1 MRGPILALGQYEVG
15 DLIATGGMAAVYRAR
30 TAGPMG
36 FEKPVAVKVLLDE
49 AAEDP
54 EIVRMFIDE
63 ARLGARLNHQN
74 IASVL
79 DFGEA
84 DGRYYLAMEYVDGTS
99 LAGLLKAMRQG
110 RRAKSLDVRAIVYVT
125 QCVLRALAY
134 AHSLRDEKGKSLAI
148 VHRDV
153 SPHNILLDRSGA
165 VKLCDFGIATGAY
178 RVERTEVG
186 LIKGKVAFM
195 SPEQALGERLDARS
209 DLYSLGLT
217 VVAMLGGLD
226 QSDDSEEA
234 KARAAKGF
242 DLARVQGLDAPEPLR
257 EVLKKALARSPS
269 DRFQSADE
277 FLQAIT
283 DAGLDPGEAGRLALV
298 EAMRAVPAP
307 RARKGTRAKESAPP
321 VREAPAGVDR
331 GYRNLLFVVAGIL
344 LLALLFALFG
354 LRLPPVGESNRAADL
369 PDIPAS
375 EAR

>member
-15 DLIATGGMAAVYRAR
+15 DLIASGGMAAVYRAR

-226 QSDDSEEA
+226 QSDDSDEA

-242 DLARVQGLDAPEPLR
+242 DLARVQGFDAPEPLR
-257 EVLKKALARSPS
+257 EVLKKALARSPC
-269 DRFQSADE
+269 
-277 FLQAIT
+277 
-283 DAGLDPGEAGRLALV
+283 
-298 EAMRAVPAP
+298 
-307 RARKGTRAKESAPP
+307 KGTRAKESAPP